1 MWYKAELSSEVK
13 YISVCN
19 IVGVSYPI
27 ISSALLAVTGRA
39 ACIGRPVV
47 RLWYPLC
54 HWSLFMVGA
63 DCSAESWTSFSEEE
77 RERVLKELYKFFTV
91 CAIVCCSMYVRK
103 QRGRAVFLF
112 FPSRKKQFL
121 PHFFFNVTD
130 SFEKF
135 KRSCE
140 KFSGWEKERW
150 KEEETKEK
158 EKEGRNFFLPSPRI
172 QANDRYIYRKL
183 GGS

>member
-1 MWYKAELSSEVK
+1 MIFVLTRSYDSTIYSSILFSFRSIRVFFSFFFRNGTRNEEKRGPKNTQCDIKLNSSEVK
-13 YISVCN
+13 YISVYN

-77 RERVLKELYKFFTV
+77 RERE
-91 CAIVCCSMYVRK
+91 S
-103 QRGRAVFLF
+103 
-112 FPSRKKQFL
+112 
-121 PHFFFNVTD
+121 
-130 SFEKF
+130 F
-135 KRSCE
+135 KRI
-140 KFSGWEKERW
+140 
-150 KEEETKEK
+150 
-158 EKEGRNFFLPSPRI
+158 I
-172 QANDRYIYRKL
+172 QVLYRACATVAVCM
-183 GGS
+183 